1 MLTPVWRPDRRQL
14 RQFAVAALLGFG
26 LIGALSWRWSGSE
39 RAALVLWGIGG
50 VAFLVGLPFPAVL
63 RPLYVVLM
71 AAAYPIGWLVSN
83 LVLRLIYYGVFTPL
97 GWAFRLAGRDP
108 LVLRRP
114 RTDTYWR
121 DFRRPKDVTS
131 YYRQA

>member
-1 MLTPVWRPDRRQL
+1 MLTPVWYPDRRQL
-14 RQFAVAALLGFG
+14 RQFAVAALFGFG
-26 LIGALSWRWSGSE
+26 LMGALSWRGSGSA

-50 VAFLVGLPFPAVL
+50 AAFLIGLPFPAVL

-71 AAAYPIGWLVSN
+71 AAAYPIGWAVSN
-83 LVLRLIYYGVFTPL
+83 LLLRLIYYGVFTPL
-97 GWAFRLAGRDP
+97 GWLFRLAGRDP
-108 LVLRRP
+108 LVLKRP
-114 RTDTYWR
+114 WTDSYWR